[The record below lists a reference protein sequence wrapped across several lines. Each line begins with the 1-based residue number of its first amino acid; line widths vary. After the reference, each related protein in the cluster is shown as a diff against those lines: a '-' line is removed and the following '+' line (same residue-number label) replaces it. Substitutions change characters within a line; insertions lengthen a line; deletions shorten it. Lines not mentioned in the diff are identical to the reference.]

1 MVCSKEDAVILDFFA
16 GSGTTGQS
24 VLELNKD
31 GGKRQFILCTSNE
44 VTDSTPNGVVYD
56 VTSKRLKRIMTGS
69 CYDGSKNGLSR
80 KPTPYGGNLDVYE
93 RSSCYGNK

>member
-31 GGKRQFILCTSNE
+31 GSKGNLSCALLMRLPIQLK
-44 VTDSTPNGVVYD
+44 VDYD
-56 VTSKRLKRIMTGS
+56 VTSKEQNNDWQL
-69 CYDGSKNGLSR
+69 L
-80 KPTPYGGNLDVYE
+80 
-93 RSSCYGNK
+93 